1 MSLSMQGNSEKLI
14 LYFLKFLFFYIKLLF
29 RVKNIQKTFKI
40 KMRNKIV
47 ANINAGI
54 IINELITLL
63 NVCAIGDAILL
74 TTASAN
80 QIISSTVTANPLV
93 TTFDALSI
101 AMKVAPTNGLVKLV
115 IVFGCISSANLRE
128 SVR

>member
-29 RVKNIQKTFKI
+29 RVKNIQKTSKI

-80 QIISSTVTANPLV
+80 QIISSTVTDNPLV

-101 AMKVAPTNGLVKLV
+101 VMKVAPTNGLVKLV